1 MHVKKGDTV
10 LVLSGNDKGRTGEVK
25 QALPRASKVVVAGVN
40 LRWRHNRP
48 SQKNPKGERVQR
60 ELPIHASNVRRVEA
74 SAGKGA
80 KGSKIAKAKGGEGER
95 KKGERTKG
103 ERTKDKGN

>member
-25 QALPRASKVVVAGVN
+25 QAMPRESKVVVAGVN

-74 SAGKGA
+74 AGKGA
-80 KGSKIAKAKGGEGER
+80 KGSKAAKAKAGES
-95 KKGERTKG
+95 KKGKG
-103 ERTKDKGN
+103 K

>member
-25 QALPRASKVVVAGVN
+25 EALPSTGRVVVTGVN
-40 LRWRHNRP
+40 LRWRHRRP

-60 ELPIHASNVRRVEA
+60 EVSIHSSNVRRVEA
-74 SAGKGA
+74 ASA
-80 KGSKIAKAKGGEGER
+80 KGSKAKGSKQAKSDKAAKADKPAKGAAKSR
-95 KKGERTKG
+95 KAE
-103 ERTKDKGN
+103 

>member
-25 QALPRASKVVVAGVN
+25 QSLPRESKVVVAGVN

-80 KGSKIAKAKGGEGER
+80 KGSKAKGGEGDR
-95 KKGERTKG
+95 KKS
-103 ERTKDKGN
+103 KGN

>member
-25 QALPRASKVVVAGVN
+25 EAMPRDGRVVVAGVN
-40 LRWRHNRP
+40 LRWRHRRP

-60 ELPIHASNVRRVEA
+60 EASIHASNVRRVEA
-74 SAGKGA
+74 AAA
-80 KGSKIAKAKGGEGER
+80 KGSKAKAAKGEKKAKGDKPAKGATKSR
-95 KKGERTKG
+95 KAE
-103 ERTKDKGN
+103 

>member
-80 KGSKIAKAKGGEGER
+80 KAAKGSKIAKAKGGEGER
-95 KKGERTKG
+95 KKGERTK
-103 ERTKDKGN
+103 DKGN